1 MCIVCS
7 LNIIDH
13 KVFHEVTKE
22 QASKA
27 MKLFKKVLDINKER
41 QMAEFQLKRMSVLAD
56 SSAENIKKKVE
67 ELKRIQKK
75 DNCSLRN

>member
-1 MCIVCS
+1 M
-7 LNIIDH
+7 
-13 KVFHEVTKE
+13 TKE

>member
-1 MCIVCS
+1 
-7 LNIIDH
+7 
-13 KVFHEVTKE
+13 VTKE